1 MFFSPGDETLVN
13 AVVVP
18 LQVENLKSLLAGS
31 HSRICLLQNEVNLM
45 IMMMAMMTMM
55 MMMAMMMVM
64 MMITRNLKWFP
75 ILSPENACSV
85 PFLRQTL
92 EHKHS

>member
-1 MFFSPGDETLVN
+1 
-13 AVVVP
+13 
-18 LQVENLKSLLAGS
+18 
-31 HSRICLLQNEVNLM
+31 M

-55 MMMAMMMVM
+55 MMMAMMMAMMMM

>member
-31 HSRICLLQNEVNLM
+31 HSRICLLQNEVILM
-45 IMMMAMMTMM
+45 IMMMAMMIMM
-55 MMMAMMMVM
+55 AMMMAMMMMTM
-64 MMITRNLKWFP
+64 MMAMRTFITLGSTTW
-75 ILSPENACSV
+75 
-85 PFLRQTL
+85 
-92 EHKHS
+92 